1 MIDPWV
7 DAFANATCPVV
18 IQHGDFAPWNIY
30 QDSSGI
36 MTAIDW
42 EYGTLVGFPFLD
54 QAFFMLQV
62 TMLMNRWS
70 PVRAREFA
78 VQKLTKVVSDR
89 QAHAIVKL
97 AAFDAFHKSLDD
109 GHGPD
114 DPNQRWR
121 RAVWEAQ

>member
-1 MIDPWV
+1 
-7 DAFANATCPVV
+7 
-18 IQHGDFAPWNIY
+18 
-30 QDSSGI
+30 

-42 EYGTLVGFPFLD
+42 EYGTLVGFPYID

-70 PVRAREFA
+70 PARAREFA
-78 VQKLTKVVSDR
+78 VQKLTKVVSER

-97 AAFDAFHKSLDD
+97 SAFDAFHKSIDD
-109 GHGPD
+109 GHSPD

-121 RAVWEAQ
+121 SAVWETQ